1 MNQFRRAFLKGAGT
15 VGTVAFAIASGL
27 LKPGAAIAAAWNTL
41 AFTSKDPADAIK
53 NAGYGG
59 AAVSSDI
66 VIKAPDIAE
75 NGAVVPVSATSNIPG
90 TTSMAIFAEKNPAP
104 LVANFEFLN
113 GAEPYI
119 STRIK
124 MAKTSIVRVSVQ
136 AGGKNYTNTRE
147 VKVTIGGCGG

>member
-1 MNQFRRAFLKGAGT
+1 MNQLRRAFLKNAGA
-15 VGTVAFAIASGL
+15 VGTVAMAIAAGL
-27 LKPGAAIAAAWNTL
+27 LKPGAVFAATWNNL
-41 AFTSKDPADAIK
+41 AFTAKTPAEAIS
-53 NAGYGG
+53 NAGYDG
-59 AAVSSDI
+59 ATDSSDI

-90 TTSMAIFAEKNPAP
+90 TTSMAIFVEKNPAP
-104 LVANFEFLN
+104 MIADFVFSN

-124 MAKTSIVRVSVQ
+124 MGSTALVRAVVT
-136 AGGKNYTNTRE
+136 AGGKNFTAAKE

>member
-1 MNQFRRAFLKGAGT
+1 MNQLRRAFLKNAGA
-15 VGTVAFAIASGL
+15 VGTVAMAIATGL
-27 LKPGAAIAAAWNTL
+27 LKPGAVLAATWNNL
-41 AFTSKDPADAIK
+41 AFTAKTPAEAIS

-59 AAVSSDI
+59 ATESSNI
-66 VIKAPDIAE
+66 AIKAPDIAE

-90 TTSMAIFAEKNPAP
+90 TTSMAIFVEKNPAP
-104 LVANFEFLN
+104 MIADFVFSN

-124 MAKTSIVRVSVQ
+124 MAKTSIVRVTVK
-136 AGGKNYTNTRE
+136 AGGKSYTNSRE

>member
-15 VGTVAFAIASGL
+15 VGTVAMAIATGL
-27 LKPGAAIAAAWNTL
+27 LKPGAVFAATWNSV
-41 AFTSKDPADAIK
+41 AFTAKDIAESIK
-53 NAGYGG
+53 NAGYDG
-59 AAVSSDI
+59 AVDSSDI

-75 NGAVVPVSATSNIPG
+75 NGAVVPVSATSKIPG
-90 TTSMAIFAEKNPAP
+90 TTAMAIFVEKNPAP
-104 LVANFEFLN
+104 LIADFVFSN

-124 MAKTSIVRVSVQ
+124 MAKTSIVRVSVK
-136 AGGKNYTNTRE
+136 AGGKNYTSSRE